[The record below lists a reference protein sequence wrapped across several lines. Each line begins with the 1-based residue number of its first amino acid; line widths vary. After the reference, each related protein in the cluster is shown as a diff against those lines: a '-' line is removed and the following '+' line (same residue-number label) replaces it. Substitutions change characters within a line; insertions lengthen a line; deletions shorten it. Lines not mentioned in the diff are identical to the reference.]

1 MLERLCGVDLS
12 AKQIEHLCHH
22 YGESLEEQMT
32 NNEIVSSEK
41 KQEVH
46 YAMLDG
52 SYIMSREGWVE
63 TKLGRV
69 FKATDDI
76 SISPKRNQIM
86 TSDYVAHIGVCTDF
100 CQKFSQSLT
109 NILNLVFIADGATWI
124 WNWVSDNYPNAVQIL
139 DFFHGYE
146 KICQWGAMAFKDKE
160 TLHTWCEAMKELLLD
175 DQITEV
181 ITQLKELTCQADT
194 LKNRDALII
203 YLENNEHRMK
213 YKTFK
218 GKGLLIGSG
227 AIESAHRN
235 VIQSRM
241 KRSGQ
246 RWTIKGGQQVLNIR
260 TAKLSNKWGK
270 VINLVRNAA

>member
-1 MLERLCGVDLS
+1 MELS

-22 YGESLEEQMT
+22 YGESLDTQIVD
-32 NNEIVSSEK
+32 NEIVTCEKTSEI
-41 KQEVH
+41 H
-46 YAMLDG
+46 YAMIDG

-69 FKATDDI
+69 FKAADDI

-100 CQKFSQSLT
+100 CEKFSKSI
-109 NILNLVFIADGATWI
+109 NHILNLVFIADGATWI
-124 WNWVSDNYPNAVQIL
+124 WNWVGDNYPNAVQIL
-139 DFFHGYE
+139 DFFHAYE
-146 KICQWGAMAFKDKE
+146 KICQWGAMVFKDKE
-160 TLHTWCEAMKELLLD
+160 ELNRWCESMKELLLD
-175 DQITEV
+175 DQVTEV
-181 ITQLKELTCQADT
+181 ISQLKELDYQSDIA
-194 LKNRDALII
+194 KNRDALIT
-203 YLENNEHRMK
+203 YLENNQQRMQ

-218 GKGLLIGSG
+218 GKGFLIGSG

-260 TAKLSNKWGK
+260 TTKLSNKWNN
-270 VINLVRNAA
+270 VVNLVRKAA